1 MGPKRRRVSSRN
13 ARGCKNARYTL
24 DTMPPEVLGIILRM
38 LSLHDVA
45 CTVRLISRRCFD
57 IAATVLNSEFLVAG
71 MKLEA
76 AIKRTESLMNSV
88 KTDMELLEYSSVFN
102 MLELIRSQ
110 YQMLRAVTW
119 RYTHPRSHDSPTSCF
134 YGGRV
139 LDNLNCLLQT
149 FLDPGRV
156 PTNVF
161 NYVDLQIFTRSCENF
176 MDHFEKTTERRI
188 NRSALI
194 SGCKIVDVL
203 DCLGEG
209 RQLLSFRTSSRTGNP
224 MVSMQLKYVLRRAW
238 FTCLRVPNAN
248 NEHCWR
254 DSQRYMYLRL
264 RRLVG
269 SFNKHLYHKLH
280 YERKLLLRGTPSSL
294 PSRKPPPAST
304 YSGYGEYGGQF
315 FYYGNMSKYAYE
327 NKFRYAR
334 SGNVEN
340 TGGEFEEEANK
351 PHRFDLV
358 IRVQLRCP
366 PELAPLST
374 RTSLKADDL
383 EDCGANSRQELY
395 LKLSTRCTAS
405 KANRLPSDFTWEV
418 RGPRVKHSQCR

>member
-1 MGPKRRRVSSRN
+1 MNPKRRRVSSQN
-13 ARGCKNARYTL
+13 ARGCKNVRCTL

-71 MKLEA
+71 TKLET
-76 AIKRTESLMNSV
+76 AIKRTENLLNNV
-88 KTDMELLEYSSVFN
+88 KTDKELLEYSSIFN
-102 MLELIRSQ
+102 ALELIRSQ
-110 YQMLRAVTW
+110 YQMLKAVTW
-119 RYTHPRSHDSPTSCF
+119 RYTHPRSRGSSISCF

-149 FLDPGRV
+149 ILNPGRV

-176 MDHFEKTTERRI
+176 MDHFEKITERRI
-188 NRSALI
+188 NRSALV

-224 MVSMQLKYVLRRAW
+224 MVSIQLKYVLRRAW
-238 FTCLRVPNAN
+238 FMCLQVPNAN
-248 NEHCWR
+248 YENCWR
-254 DSQRYMYLRL
+254 DRQRYMYLRL
-264 RRLVG
+264 RRLVC
-269 SFNKHLYHKLH
+269 SFNRHLFHKLH
-280 YERKLLLRGTPSSL
+280 YERKLLLRATASSL
-294 PSRKPPPAST
+294 PPQKPPPAST
-304 YSGYGEYGGQF
+304 YAGYGEYGGQF

-327 NKFRYAR
+327 NKFRYTR

-340 TGGEFEEEANK
+340 TSRELEEANNK
-351 PHRFDLV
+351 SHRFDLV
-358 IRVQLRCP
+358 IRVQLRCS

-374 RTSLKADDL
+374 RMSLKTDDL

-395 LKLSTRCTAS
+395 LKLSTACAAS
-405 KANRLPSDFTWEV
+405 KANRLPGAFTWEV